1 MFATRPRSIH
11 LYKSSS
17 YKRGDDSKPAALW
30 LFTECTGG
38 RGEGRD
44 ARETSNLFGKY
55 PLKVPVFIPILP
67 IVLSEEQHYAIAHD
81 NTGTDTPV
89 VKRGNVNKVV
99 LN

>member
-1 MFATRPRSIH
+1 MRDPSTF
-11 LYKSSS
+11 KSSS

-30 LFTECTGG
+30 FFTECTGG

-44 ARETSNLFGKY
+44 ARETSDLFGKY

-67 IVLSEEQHYAIAHD
+67 SEEQHYAIAHD
-81 NTGTDTPV
+81 NTETYTTV